1 MQQHDVQELN
11 RILFAAIE
19 KSLINTRNAKFI
31 HELYRGTYVNKIKCL
46 SCQNVFERE
55 VSPMPLLCPHGASF
69 GSLIGICDFCVL
81 QEEFFDIPI
90 TVQGSDG
97 LRTSLINSFQ
107 MREGLNGNNQY
118 KCEKCN
124 NQYRDAEKYCQLK
137 TLPPILT
144 LSLLRFTYDL
154 RTFQRIKE
162 TSRFEFPLEI
172 DLNEFMEVSSRPP
185 SGHCSTNIDS

>member
-1 MQQHDVQELN
+1 M
-11 RILFAAIE
+11 
-19 KSLINTRNAKFI
+19 
-31 HELYRGTYVNKIKCL
+31 
-46 SCQNVFERE
+46 
-55 VSPMPLLCPHGASF
+55 F
-69 GSLIGICDFCVL
+69 GVWSQ

-97 LRTSLINSFQ
+97 LKTSLINSFQ

-154 RTFQRIKE
+154 RTYQRIKE

-172 DLNEFMEVSSRPP
+172 DLNEFMEVGSTLQVFPLTTGHLVNLTHLMATCRTRTSSTW
-185 SGHCSTNIDS
+185 SLSTASTSCTA